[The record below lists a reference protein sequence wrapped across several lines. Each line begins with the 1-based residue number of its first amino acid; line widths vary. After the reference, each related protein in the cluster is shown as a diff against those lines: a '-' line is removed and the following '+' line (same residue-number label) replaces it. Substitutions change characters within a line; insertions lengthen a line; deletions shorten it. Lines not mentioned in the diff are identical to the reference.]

1 MEPIGDPDDQTGDFA
16 EEHELTEV
24 TPEGGDGD
32 TDGEPESPD
41 RWSGGLDGDGP
52 P

>member
-1 MEPIGDPDDQTGDFA
+1 MEPIGDPDEELGDFA

-24 TPEGGDGD
+24 AGEEDSS
-32 TDGEPESPD
+32 GEPESPG
-41 RWSGGLDGDGP
+41 RWTGGMDEEGP

>member
-1 MEPIGDPDDQTGDFA
+1 MEPIGDPDEEVGDFA

-24 TPEGGDGD
+24 SDEEK
-32 TDGEPESPD
+32 DGEPESPE
-41 RWSGGLDGDGP
+41 RFTGGAGTDGP